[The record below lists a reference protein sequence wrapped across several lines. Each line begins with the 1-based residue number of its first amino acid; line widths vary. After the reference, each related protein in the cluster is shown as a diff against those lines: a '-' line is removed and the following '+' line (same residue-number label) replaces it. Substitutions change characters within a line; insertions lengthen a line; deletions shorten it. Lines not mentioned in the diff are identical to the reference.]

1 MKKLIRT
8 LVNWAYGFEVDT
20 LLTYNIG
27 TIAKYNLE
35 KVHKLPEN
43 PKEGTI
49 YFVINTRQS

>member
-8 LVNWAYGFEVDT
+8 FVNWAYGFEVDQ

-35 KVHKLPEN
+35 KVDKLPDS
-43 PKEGTI
+43 PKDCTI
-49 YFVINTRQS
+49 YLVTEKK